1 MKKQYDFINGE
12 VIVIDKPLGWTS
24 FDVVKK
30 IRHHLK
36 HKLQVKKI
44 KIGHAGTL
52 DPLATG
58 ILVLCTGKKT
68 KVIESFMN
76 EKKTYDGIM
85 QLGATTPSFDLET
98 EIDATFPVDINNEK
112 VAIVAQQFLGEQLQ
126 EPPVFSAKR
135 VNGKRAYEYARK
147 GEQVELKKNKVII
160 DSITLELL
168 EDNCL
173 SFQVDCSKGTYIRSL
188 VRDIAKKLNTGGH
201 LIKLRRTR
209 SGNFDL
215 EQAISMEDCLKMIDT
230 L

>member
-1 MKKQYDFINGE
+1 MKKQQDFINGE
-12 VIVIDKPLGWTS
+12 VLVIDKPLGWTS

-30 IRHHLK
+30 IRYHLK

-68 KVIESFMN
+68 KVIEGFMN
-76 EKKTYDGIM
+76 EKKTYDGII

-98 EIDATFPVDINNEK
+98 EIDATFPVDINKENI
-112 VAIVAQQFLGEQLQ
+112 AIVAQQFMGEQLQ
-126 EPPVFSAKR
+126 EPPIFSAKR
-135 VNGKRAYEYARK
+135 VKGKRAYEYARK
-147 GEQVELKKNKVII
+147 GEKVELKKNKVII
-160 DSITLELL
+160 DSINLELL

-188 VRDIAKKLNTGGH
+188 ARDIAKQLNTGGH

-215 EQAISMEDCLKMIDT
+215 EQAISMEDCLKMIDS